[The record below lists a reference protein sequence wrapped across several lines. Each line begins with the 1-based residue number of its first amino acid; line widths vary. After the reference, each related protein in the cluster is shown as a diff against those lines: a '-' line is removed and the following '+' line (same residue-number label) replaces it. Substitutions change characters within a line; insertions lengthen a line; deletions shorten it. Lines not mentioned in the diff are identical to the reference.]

1 MASKRRLSVTEAL
14 KMLQNI
20 DEADSG
26 GDGESDDDSWA
37 VDSSA
42 ESDSESEAEDV
53 QPPPKR
59 SRTTSMPSHHRQFSG
74 SLVAVQAATVCV
86 ATTSDY
92 TRALTSSSASIDAQH
107 ERERGKDGTIW
118 TLVNGEE
125 RGRRQSQNV
134 LTEAEGP
141 TTYARRRVQDPLT
154 SFMCLMDAD
163 TLEHIR
169 ACTVSEAHRVLG
181 NMSWQMEVD
190 ELLAFIA
197 LVYVRGAKGGRT
209 LELSSFWS
217 ADWGLPYFKETMARN
232 RFQAIMRFLRLDQK
246 ETRNARLESNKFA
259 LASEVWE
266 SFVSNCILCYKPGP
280 DITIDEQ
287 LLPTKARCPFTQYM
301 ANKPDKFAASQPP
314 ATTRER
320 SHPPLPS
327 IDAQHER
334 ERGKDGTIWTL
345 VNGEERG
352 RRQSQNDPLTSFMCL
367 MDADTL
373 EHIRACTVSEAHR
386 VLGNTSWQMEVDELL
401 AFIALVYVRGAKGAG
416 RWSCPAFGDN
426 GKKSLPGNNALLRL
440 DQKETRNARLES
452 NKFALASEVWESFVS
467 NCILCYKP
475 GPDIT
480 IDEQLLPTKARCP
493 FTQYMANKP
502 DKFGIKFWVAADV
515 NTKYMLNAAPYL
527 GKDVTRTPGQRLG
540 DSVVLKLAEPF
551 TGKGRNIT
559 TDNFFT
565 SLDLARALQEQ
576 KTSLVGTMNKKRR
589 ELPPSVQEKRPLFS
603 SKVLKSAH
611 ATLTIYQ
618 GKAKTNVSILS
629 TVHSSAGTLS
639 GPKAK
644 PEPVVYYNRTKV
656 GVDVLDQMLRMYSV
670 KAATRRWP
678 VAVFYNILDMAAVT
692 AWILYKNVWGAKYPD
707 VTFIFELANAL
718 RANHMS
724 AKERPAVPVSVS
736 VAFEQGADFWRGGA
750 NVRCGKTAP
759 KNRSKDACVRCRK
772 LCAGNALESQRD
784 LRKLQ
789 GLLRLLSYKAKERER
804 EERERE
810 RGEKERGE
818 EREGEREERERREG
832 RERKEER
839 RKERGEKGRE
849 ERKREGREKRERGE
863 GREGERNKERGGKRE
878 RGELERGEKE
888 RERKRERRGRERG
901 EKGRGRRERD
911 RREREEIE
919 RRERKRREKDRG
931 ERGEKEKE
939 EKEKKKRGEREE
951 RKKEGG

>member
-1 MASKRRLSVTEAL
+1 M
-14 KMLQNI
+14 
-20 DEADSG
+20 G
-26 GDGESDDDSWA
+26 

-59 SRTTSMPSHHRQFSG
+59 SRTTSVSGANIRPTDNTQDAQPSSSVQRLSG
-74 SLVAVQAATVCV
+74 GSASGDSVQAASQPP
-86 ATTSDY
+86 ATTRERSHPP
-92 TRALTSSSASIDAQH
+92 LPSIDAQH

-181 NMSWQMEVD
+181 NTSWQMEVD

-259 LASEVWE
+259 LA
-266 SFVSNCILCYKPGP
+266 I
-280 DITIDEQ
+280 I
-287 LLPTKARCPFTQYM
+287 
-301 ANKPDKFAASQPP
+301 ASS
-314 ATTRER
+314 AT
-320 SHPPLPS
+320 
-327 IDAQHER
+327 
-334 ERGKDGTIWTL
+334 
-345 VNGEERG
+345 
-352 RRQSQNDPLTSFMCL
+352 
-367 MDADTL
+367 
-373 EHIRACTVSEAHR
+373 
-386 VLGNTSWQMEVDELL
+386 
-401 AFIALVYVRGAKGAG
+401 
-416 RWSCPAFGDN
+416 
-426 GKKSLPGNNALLRL
+426 
-440 DQKETRNARLES
+440 
-452 NKFALASEVWESFVS
+452 
-467 NCILCYKP
+467 KP

-551 TGKGRNIT
+551 TG
-559 TDNFFT
+559 
-565 SLDLARALQEQ
+565 
-576 KTSLVGTMNKKRR
+576 
-589 ELPPSVQEKRPLFS
+589 
-603 SKVLKSAH
+603 KVLKSAH

-678 VAVFYNILDMAAVT
+678 VAVFYNILDMAAVN
-692 AWILYKNVWGAKYPD
+692 AWILYKKCMGSKISRRD
-707 VTFIFELANAL
+707 FIFELANAL

-724 AKERPAVPVSVS
+724 AKERPAVPVPVS
-736 VAFEQGADFWRGGA
+736 VAFEQGAD
-750 NVRCGKTAP
+750 
-759 KNRSKDACVRCRK
+759 
-772 LCAGNALESQRD
+772 L
-784 LRKLQ
+784 
-789 GLLRLLSYKAKERER
+789 
-804 EERERE
+804 
-810 RGEKERGE
+810 
-818 EREGEREERERREG
+818 ERRRPMSGAE
-832 RERKEER
+832 KLLQKPLQR
-839 RKERGEKGRE
+839 R
-849 ERKREGREKRERGE
+849 
-863 GREGERNKERGGKRE
+863 
-878 RGELERGEKE
+878 LCSL
-888 RERKRERRGRERG
+888 
-901 EKGRGRRERD
+901 
-911 RREREEIE
+911 
-919 RRERKRREKDRG
+919 
-931 ERGEKEKE
+931 
-939 EKEKKKRGEREE
+939 
-951 RKKEGG
+951 

>member
-59 SRTTSMPSHHRQFSG
+59 SRTTSVSGANIRPTDNTQDAQPSSSVQRLSG
-74 SLVAVQAATVCV
+74 GSASGDSVQAASQPP
-86 ATTSDY
+86 ATTRERSHPP
-92 TRALTSSSASIDAQH
+92 LPSIDAQH

-141 TTYARRRVQDPLT
+141 TTNARRRVQDPLT

-181 NMSWQMEVD
+181 NTSWQMEVD

-301 ANKPDKFAASQPP
+301 ANKPDKF
-314 ATTRER
+314 
-320 SHPPLPS
+320 
-327 IDAQHER
+327 
-334 ERGKDGTIWTL
+334 
-345 VNGEERG
+345 
-352 RRQSQNDPLTSFMCL
+352 
-367 MDADTL
+367 
-373 EHIRACTVSEAHR
+373 
-386 VLGNTSWQMEVDELL
+386 
-401 AFIALVYVRGAKGAG
+401 
-416 RWSCPAFGDN
+416 
-426 GKKSLPGNNALLRL
+426 
-440 DQKETRNARLES
+440 
-452 NKFALASEVWESFVS
+452 
-467 NCILCYKP
+467 
-475 GPDIT
+475 
-480 IDEQLLPTKARCP
+480 
-493 FTQYMANKP
+493 
-502 DKFGIKFWVAADV
+502 GIKFWVAADV

-540 DSVVLKLAEPF
+540 DSVVMKRAEPF

-678 VAVFYNILDMAAVT
+678 VAVFCNILDMAAVN
-692 AWILYKNVWGAKYPD
+692 AWILYKKCMGSKISRRD
-707 VTFIFELANAL
+707 FIFELANAL

-724 AKERPAVPVSVS
+724 AKERPAVPVPVS
-736 VAFEQGADFWRGGA
+736 VAFEQGADLERRRQCQ
-750 NVRCGKTAP
+750 VRKNCS

-772 LCAGNALESQRD
+772 VVCGQCAGGVSVICVNCKAL
-784 LRKLQ
+784 
-789 GLLRLLSYKAKERER
+789 
-804 EERERE
+804 
-810 RGEKERGE
+810 
-818 EREGEREERERREG
+818 
-832 RERKEER
+832 
-839 RKERGEKGRE
+839 
-849 ERKREGREKRERGE
+849 
-863 GREGERNKERGGKRE
+863 
-878 RGELERGEKE
+878 
-888 RERKRERRGRERG
+888 
-901 EKGRGRRERD
+901 
-911 RREREEIE
+911 
-919 RRERKRREKDRG
+919 
-931 ERGEKEKE
+931 
-939 EKEKKKRGEREE
+939 
-951 RKKEGG
+951 